1 MMKETL
7 ISLRKGLHF
16 VLLCSLAVIIA
27 GCANAQP
34 LEGPVTADHIPE
46 GPGLFT
52 GEEGKLR
59 FSIGEDGI
67 KREKSNNSRTYSED
81 EGPARGQ
88 VYGQDE
94 GQM

>member
-1 MMKETL
+1 
-7 ISLRKGLHF
+7 
-16 VLLCSLAVIIA
+16 
-27 GCANAQP
+27 
-34 LEGPVTADHIPE
+34 VTADHIPE

-52 GEEGKLR
+52 GNEGTFR

-67 KREKSNNSRTYSED
+67 KRQNSNDSRAYSED
-81 EGPARGQ
+81 DAPARGQ